1 MRWRR
6 VAVRGPSMSPTL
18 GDGDVVLV
26 RFGAPVR
33 AGDVV
38 LVTWRA
44 PPGQLSVKR
53 AVRREG
59 DGWWGL
65 GDNPYGSTDSRTLGP
80 PPAPPAVPRRPPPP
94 RPRRGARRGPPP
106 PLAASRPAAPT
117 GQAGGRWMV
126 KPAPPSGAGAASI
139 RPPIRCTMACARARP
154 TPPAPR
160 RSR

>member
-38 LVTWRA
+38 LVTWPAR
-44 PPGQLSVKR
+44 PGQLSVKR

-59 DGWWGL
+59 DGWWVL

-80 PPAPPAVPRRPPPP
+80 ADVPAVVRRRLWPRPGRLRPAP
-94 RPRRGARRGPPP
+94 
-106 PLAASRPAAPT
+106 SRT
-117 GQAGGRWMV
+117 
-126 KPAPPSGAGAASI
+126 
-139 RPPIRCTMACARARP
+139 TLL
-154 TPPAPR
+154 
-160 RSR
+160 